1 MRHKKNISRTIYERA
16 VALQTYT
23 HKAKQALRIAEEL
36 IDAMSG
42 KGIRITGWG
51 TKTTG
56 DKIDTFKTPEART

>member
-36 IDAMSG
+36 IDAMP
-42 KGIRITGWG
+42 GWG
-51 TKTTG
+51 TKTTE
-56 DKIDTFKTPEART
+56 DKIDTFKRLKRELDEQ